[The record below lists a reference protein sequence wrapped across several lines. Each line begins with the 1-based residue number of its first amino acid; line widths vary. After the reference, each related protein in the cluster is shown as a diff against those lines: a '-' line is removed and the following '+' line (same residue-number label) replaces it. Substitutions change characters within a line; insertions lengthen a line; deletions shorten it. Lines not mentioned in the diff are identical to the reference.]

1 MFIGRSDQEIDEELY
16 KAVSMTYDSL
26 LCIGGELEG
35 GQRVGDIIHSKRPP
49 ERVGRGIAALSVW
62 LMLALVASA
71 ALAQPTTVRLDI
83 RKAEVVEQKYH
94 LYFTFLDGNREA
106 IKDLTIENLSVLS
119 ADRQK
124 KVSIGQE
131 EVMPLIKTRHAVAVM
146 FVVANYKAFNE
157 GNANTFS
164 AVREVLSEMEPRTE
178 SVADLGGVVYYGNSF
193 RDVPFTYKISE
204 LKDQVLKIKESKDTI
219 PRMFAALGNAIR
231 RFEKEVA
238 TQKVDQRYIVL
249 LTDGHGTWEGSS
261 NPQAIDNKIKQV
273 ATSLKESQITLLTVG
288 YSPTLGDQDPS
299 LTMLQ
304 QLSNQSGG
312 TLRIASDQDQVFPL
326 MTNTYN
332 EIYNSHVL
340 TFRSNTLKP
349 GQNHKLRLNVDYKNL
364 KAKSPPQTIYVPTPE
379 GLPRSYLIS
388 GGVGCVVLSLLG
400 VILLL
405 AFMMWRKKKKE
416 KALAESEFD
425 DMATDEPN
433 YGGQPVMQVGV
444 GAPGMALPSV
454 LEGRPEYSDEPPA
467 EYLCRLKTVG
477 GPIHGRVFFLVEENT
492 HIGSSDE
499 NELMLL
505 DGTVSKRHAGIRVQ
519 DGNRFELHD
528 FGSTNGVFINGKRIS
543 KQFLKEG
550 DRIVVGETE
559 FAFHVQ

>member
-1 MFIGRSDQEIDEELY
+1 M
-16 KAVSMTYDSL
+16 L
-26 LCIGGELEG
+26 LLNVGESEGGLRVEDNIHSARPPARV
-35 GQRVGDIIHSKRPP
+35 GQRVT
-49 ERVGRGIAALSVW
+49 
-62 LMLALVASA
+62 ALVAWFAVLAVTSA

-83 RKAEVVEQKYH
+83 RKAEVVDQKYH

-106 IKDLTIENLSVLS
+106 IKDLSIENLSVLS

-124 KVSIGQE
+124 QVSIGQE
-131 EVMPLIKTRHAVAVM
+131 QVMPLVKTQHAVAVM
-146 FVVANYKAFNE
+146 FVVANYRAFNE

-178 SVADLGGVVYYGNSF
+178 KVADLAGVVYYGNSF
-193 RDVPFTYKISE
+193 RDVPFTYKLSE
-204 LKDQVLKIKESKDTI
+204 LKEQVLKIKESKDTI

-238 TQKVDQRYIVL
+238 TQKVDQRYIIL

-261 NPQAIDNKIKQV
+261 SPQAIDNKIKQV
-273 ATSLKESQITLLTVG
+273 STSLKESQITLLTVG

-299 LTMLQ
+299 LAMLQ

-312 TLRIASDQDQVFPL
+312 TLRIATDQDQVFPL
-326 MTNTYN
+326 MNNTFN

-340 TFRSNTLKP
+340 TFRSNALKP

-379 GLPRSYLIS
+379 GLPRSYLVG
-388 GGVGCVVLSLLG
+388 GGVGCIVLTLLG

-405 AFMMWRKKKKE
+405 AIMMWRKKKKE
-416 KALAESEFD
+416 KELAASEFD
-425 DMATDEPN
+425 DMATDEPT
-433 YGGQPVMQVGV
+433 YGNQPMMAVGV
-444 GAPGMALPSV
+444 GEPGKALPPI
-454 LEGRPEYSDEPPA
+454 LEGRQEYSDEPPG

-477 GPIHGRVFFLVEENT
+477 GPVHGRTFYLVHENT

-505 DGTVSKRHAGIRVQ
+505 DNTVSKRHAGIRVQ
-519 DGNRFELHD
+519 EGNRFELHD

-550 DRIVVGETE
+550 DRIVIGETE
-559 FAFHVQ
+559 FVFHVQ